1 MSKLEMMEQL
11 LPGLDAE
18 ELKDRIEQMQ
28 DLLEV
33 IITDDF
39 ISDTGKVI
47 YANGIIRVKEILEQ
61 LQDALKN
68 AKNNE
73 TAE

>member
-1 MSKLEMMEQL
+1 MNKQQMAAVLV
-11 LPGLDAE
+11 PGLDAE

-33 IITDDF
+33 ILRDDF

-61 LQDALKN
+61 ILDGIKEGGEQ
-68 AKNNE
+68 
-73 TAE
+73 

>member
-1 MSKLEMMEQL
+1 MAAVLV
-11 LPGLDAE
+11 PGLDAE

-33 IITDDF
+33 ILRDDF

>member
-1 MSKLEMMEQL
+1 MNKQQMAAVLV
-11 LPGLDAE
+11 PGLDAE

-33 IITDDF
+33 ILRDDF

-68 AKNNE
+68 AKKNE

>member
-1 MSKLEMMEQL
+1 MNKQQMAAVLV
-11 LPGLDAE
+11 PGLDAE

>member
-1 MSKLEMMEQL
+1 MNKQQMAVALV
-11 LPGLDAE
+11 PGLDAE

-33 IITDDF
+33 ILRDDF

-61 LQDALKN
+61 ILDGIKEGGEQ
-68 AKNNE
+68 
-73 TAE
+73 

>member
-1 MSKLEMMEQL
+1 MNKQQMAAAL

-18 ELKDRIEQMQ
+18 ELKDRIEQMH

-47 YANGIIRVKEILEQ
+47 YANGIIRVKDILEQ
-61 LQDALKN
+61 ILDGIKEGDEQ
-68 AKNNE
+68 
-73 TAE
+73 

>member
-1 MSKLEMMEQL
+1 MNKQQMAAVLV
-11 LPGLDAE
+11 PGLDAE
-18 ELKDRIEQMQ
+18 ELKDSIEQMQ

-33 IITDDF
+33 ILRDDF

>member
-1 MSKLEMMEQL
+1 MNKQQMAAVLV
-11 LPGLDAE
+11 PGLDAE

-33 IITDDF
+33 ILRDDF
-39 ISDTGKVI
+39 ISDTSKVI

>member
-33 IITDDF
+33 ILRDDF

-61 LQDALKN
+61 ILDGIKEGGEQ
-68 AKNNE
+68 
-73 TAE
+73 

>member
-1 MSKLEMMEQL
+1 MNKQQMAAVLV
-11 LPGLDAE
+11 PGLDAE

-33 IITDDF
+33 ILRDDF

>member
-39 ISDTGKVI
+39 ISDTGNVI
-47 YANGIIRVKEILEQ
+47 YANGIIRVKDILEQ
-61 LQDALKN
+61 ILDSIKEGDEQ
-68 AKNNE
+68 
-73 TAE
+73 

>member
-1 MSKLEMMEQL
+1 MPKS
-11 LPGLDAE
+11 
-18 ELKDRIEQMQ
+18 LKDRIEQMQ

-33 IITDDF
+33 ILRDDF

-61 LQDALKN
+61 LQEALKN

>member
-47 YANGIIRVKEILEQ
+47 YANGIIRVKDILEQ
-61 LQDALKN
+61 ILDGIKEGDEQ
-68 AKNNE
+68 
-73 TAE
+73 

>member
-1 MSKLEMMEQL
+1 MNKQQMAAVLV
-11 LPGLDAE
+11 PGLDAE

-33 IITDDF
+33 ILRDDF

-47 YANGIIRVKEILEQ
+47 YANGIIRVKDILEQ
-61 LQDALKN
+61 ILDSIKEGDEQ
-68 AKNNE
+68 
-73 TAE
+73 

>member
-33 IITDDF
+33 ILRDDF

-47 YANGIIRVKEILEQ
+47 YANGYKFRSICGQ
-61 LQDALKN
+61 
-68 AKNNE
+68 
-73 TAE
+73 

>member
-47 YANGIIRVKEILEQ
+47 YANGIIRVKDILEQ
-61 LQDALKN
+61 ILDSNKEGDEQ
-68 AKNNE
+68 
-73 TAE
+73 

>member
-1 MSKLEMMEQL
+1 MNKQQMAAVQV
-11 LPGLDAE
+11 PGLDAE

-33 IITDDF
+33 ILRDDF

-68 AKNNE
+68 AKKNE

>member
-1 MSKLEMMEQL
+1 MNKQQMAAVLV
-11 LPGLDAE
+11 PGLDTE

-33 IITDDF
+33 ILRDDF

-61 LQDALKN
+61 ILDGIKEGGEQ
-68 AKNNE
+68 
-73 TAE
+73 

>member
-1 MSKLEMMEQL
+1 MAAVLV
-11 LPGLDAE
+11 PGLDAE

-33 IITDDF
+33 ILRDDF

-61 LQDALKN
+61 LQEALKN

>member
-1 MSKLEMMEQL
+1 MNKQQMAAVLV
-11 LPGLDAE
+11 PGLDAE

-33 IITDDF
+33 ILRDDF

-61 LQDALKN
+61 LQEALKN

>member
-47 YANGIIRVKEILEQ
+47 YANGIIRVKDILEKILDGIKEGDEQ
-61 LQDALKN
+61 
-68 AKNNE
+68 
-73 TAE
+73 

>member
-47 YANGIIRVKEILEQ
+47 YANGIIRVKDILEQ
-61 LQDALKN
+61 ILDSIKEGDEQ
-68 AKNNE
+68 
-73 TAE
+73 